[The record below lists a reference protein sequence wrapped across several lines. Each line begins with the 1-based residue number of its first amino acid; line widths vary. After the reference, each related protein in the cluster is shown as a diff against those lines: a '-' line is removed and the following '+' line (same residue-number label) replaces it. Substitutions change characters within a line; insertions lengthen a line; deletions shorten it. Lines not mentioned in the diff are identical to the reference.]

1 MRTPVV
7 SASSKRITSMVET
20 GNLLISFSYI
30 LYIDHKREQND
41 HDLHPIRTHFI
52 MDFAPCDLK
61 AERKPLTTR

>member
-1 MRTPVV
+1 
-7 SASSKRITSMVET
+7 MVET